1 MKNVAVLMAG
11 GRGQRFWPHSRFDTP
26 KQLLSI
32 TGNREDKFH
41 EKCCSFDG
49 WRQGA
54 KILAA

>member
-32 TGNREDKFH
+32 TGGNSMIRETINR
-41 EKCCSFDG
+41 
-49 WRQGA
+49 
-54 KILAA
+54 